1 MKSVLNI
8 HWKDWCW
15 SWNSNTLVTWRE
27 ELTHWKRSWCW
38 ERLKAGGEGDDRG
51 WDGYMASPTQWAWVW
66 VNSGNWWWTGRS
78 GMLRFMG
85 SQTVGYDWATELNWS
100 KEVGDSCL
108 KTNNNNNKKLNSL
121 KGFSKALLKARWGRH
136 VVGCCRLLGV
146 GILCSCSCPHRS
158 GHDIPINFQQDKYYS
173 LFCSFLSLY
182 KWMLQ
187 GQSPENGLSYII

>member
-1 MKSVLNI
+1 MLPEAHLTSHCRMFGTRWVKKSLFFPI
-8 HWKDWCW
+8 LLFSSISLH
-15 SWNSNTLVTWRE
+15 SSLR
-27 ELTHWKRSWCW
+27 
-38 ERLKAGGEGDDRG
+38 KAFLSRC
-51 WDGYMASPTQWAWVW
+51 TWVW
-66 VNSGNWWWTGRS
+66 MNSGSWWWTGRS
-78 GMLRFMG
+78 GMLQFMG